1 MQVITT
7 HVNADFD
14 CLAAMVAAGRLYPGA
29 HMVFSG
35 SAERAVNDYLKE
47 TALPFKLSRVRDID
61 LGQVSRLILVDTQD
75 TSRIGPFGPLAESP
89 GVEVHV
95 YDHHPEGPDGVSAAL
110 SVIRKRGAATTL
122 LVELLLEKGI
132 ALSPEESTLMAL
144 GIFQDTA
151 SLLSPSTTA
160 EDFSALARLVGTG
173 ADLNRVARYLNRE
186 LNPEQLDVLNELI
199 GGLETHNINGVDI
212 ALATASAEHF
222 IEDLAQVVHSVM
234 DLENLDVLVA
244 LIRLDRRVYLIGRSR
259 REGVDVAQL
268 AGEFGGGGHPQ
279 AASAAI
285 RDLTLPQAREKVL
298 ALLREKARP
307 LYLVRDIMHRP
318 VVSIPSDKNLGEAE
332 KLLTRFN
339 LNTLPVVVDGKP
351 VGLITRQT
359 VEKALH
365 HKMAR
370 LSIGDF
376 MAQEFAVTT
385 PDVYFKTLVPI
396 IIEEKQK
403 LVPVVEPDS
412 GALIGVV
419 SRGDLLR
426 VLYADMAGSRG
437 PQPFAGAKGAPK
449 NLRSL
454 LKERLDK
461 NIMHLLETVSQVAHR
476 EKFSVHVVG
485 GFVRDLLL
493 GIENH
498 DVDLVVEGDG
508 IAFARALGRE
518 LSAKVKSHA
527 KFGTSVLIL
536 PDRSR
541 VDVATS
547 RMEYYK
553 HPAAL
558 PTVEKGSVKA
568 DLFRRDFTV
577 NSMAIKLN
585 GENPFVLIDPFQ
597 GERDI
602 RDRMIRVLHNLSFI
616 EDPCRMFRAVR
627 FEQRFGFRLGKQTEA
642 FLKYAVEKRWVDRL
656 SGSRLMNELVLLLKE
671 ASPVACIHRLHE
683 LGLLR
688 CISPGLEPSTPGPLE
703 RIEGVLAWS
712 KMVPMEEPA
721 EVWYVYLLG
730 LLHPLDEEA
739 FDVALLRLDSP
750 VRLAK
755 RLTADR
761 EALQAARTLVE
772 GKQEPG
778 TLEIHRYF
786 SALSPEAAVFLLAWA
801 NSERANRCAT
811 LYFTQYQALGR
822 TALTGDDL
830 IRMGVAP
837 GPVFQKIFQ
846 ALKDARLSGQI
857 KNREDEMD
865 LVKKQFLG

>member
-14 CLAAMVAAGRLYPGA
+14 CLAAMVAAGRLFPGA
-29 HMVFSG
+29 RMVFSG
-35 SAERAVNDYLKE
+35 SAERAVNDYLRE
-47 TALPFKLSRVRDID
+47 TALPFKIHRVRDID
-61 LGQVSRLILVDTQD
+61 LDAVSRLIVVDTQD
-75 TSRIGPFGPLAESP
+75 ASRIGPFGPLAGKS

-95 YDHHPEGPDGVSAAL
+95 YDHHPEGPDGIAASD
-110 SVIRKRGAATTL
+110 SVIRRRGAATTVL
-122 LVELLLEKGI
+122 LELLEEQGI
-132 ALSPEESTLMAL
+132 ALSPEECTLMAL

-151 SLLSPSTTA
+151 SLLSTSTTP
-160 EDFSALARLVGTG
+160 EDFSALARLVGAG
-173 ADLNRVARYLNRE
+173 ADLTRVSRYLNRR
-186 LNPEQLDVLNELI
+186 LNAEQLDVLNELV

-234 DLENLDVLVA
+234 DLEDLEVFIA

-268 AGEFGGGGHPQ
+268 AAEFGGGGHPQ

-285 RDLTLPQAREKVL
+285 RDLTLQQAREKVL
-298 ALLREKARP
+298 ALLGEKARP
-307 LYLVRDIMHRP
+307 LFLVRDIMHRP
-318 VVSIPSDKNLGEAE
+318 VVSISRDRNLAEAE
-332 KLLTRFN
+332 KRLTRFN
-339 LNTLPVVVDGKP
+339 LNTLPVVEAGRP
-351 VGLITRQT
+351 VGLITRQI

-370 LSIGDF
+370 QRIGDF

-385 PDVYFKTLVPI
+385 PDAYFKTLVPI

-403 LVPVVEPDS
+403 LVPVVDPQD
-412 GALIGVV
+412 GALVGVI

-426 VLYADMAGSRG
+426 VLHGDLVGGRGRPPFTGARGS
-437 PQPFAGAKGAPK
+437 AK
-449 NLRSL
+449 NMQSL
-454 LKERLDK
+454 LRERLDK
-461 NIMHLLETVSQVAHR
+461 KIMKLLETVSQVARR
-476 EKFSVHVVG
+476 EKFSVYVVG
-485 GFVRDLLL
+485 GFVRDLIL
-493 GIENH
+493 GIENQ

-508 IAFARALGRE
+508 LAFARALGQE

-577 NSMAIKLN
+577 NSMAIQLN
-585 GENPFVLIDPFQ
+585 GEKPFTLIDPFL

-627 FEQRFGFRLGKQTEA
+627 FEQRFGFTLGKQTEA
-642 FLKYAVEKRWVDRL
+642 FLKYAVEKRWVDKL

-671 ASPVACIHRLHE
+671 ASPVSCIHRLHE

-688 CISPGLEPSTPGPLE
+688 FISPELEPEVPGPLE
-703 RIEGVLAWS
+703 RIESVLAWS
-712 KMVPMEEPA
+712 KRVPMEEPA
-721 EVWYVYLLG
+721 EVWYAYLLG
-730 LLHPLDEEA
+730 LFNTLGEEA
-739 FDVALLRLDSP
+739 FDVALLRLNAP
-750 VRLAK
+750 QRLRKRLA
-755 RLTADR
+755 ADR
-761 EALQAARTLVE
+761 EALGLARALLD
-772 GKQEPG
+772 GKREPG
-778 TLEIHRYF
+778 APEIHRCF
-786 SALSPEAAVFLLAWA
+786 SALSPEAVVFLLAWA
-801 NSERANRCAT
+801 DSERANHCAT
-811 LYFTQYQALGR
+811 LYFTQVRAMGR
-822 TALTGDDL
+822 LALTGDDL
-830 IRMGVAP
+830 IGMGIAP
-837 GPVFQKIFQ
+837 GPVFQQVFQ
-846 ALKDARLSGQI
+846 ELKEARLSGRV
-857 KNREDEMD
+857 KSREDEMA
-865 LVKKQFLG
+865 LVKSRFLA